1 MTVSM
6 IEDCPGRQTLMLM
19 LLVAGQIAAVVPARK
34 QPWAL
39 GLLVAAVML
48 ALKTNALRVAGTTCP
63 GS

>member
-1 MTVSM
+1 
-6 IEDCPGRQTLMLM
+6 MLM
-19 LLVAGQIAAVVPARK
+19 LLVAGLIAAVVPARK

-48 ALKTNALRVAGTTCP
+48 ALETNALRVAGTTCP